1 MVQKRQKTIKEQQ
14 TSEQQARESD
24 QNVILVTPK
33 KKNRLQPPPASRHR
47 SVLKLDRV
55 VPLFDMRSHTSKNIH
70 DIFMSS
76 RGALPIQNLTT
87 ISTDRLSKVE
97 EDPRFVELLVSFY
110 SPASEGDFF
119 KSEFQ
124 VVMPRSWTPK
134 IYLGALH
141 QSIRTNS
148 ILTLK
153 SISISG
159 QNYTTMNKLNW
170 LFCLQKDILHTRL
183 VISGLYQSLKGGE
196 FNKTESSSR

>member
-1 MVQKRQKTIKEQQ
+1 MVQKRQKTIKEQP
-14 TSEQQARESD
+14 TSAQPSRASD

-87 ISTDRLSKVE
+87 ISTDRLSEVE

-148 ILTLK
+148 ILTLE

-159 QNYTTMNKLNW
+159 RNYTTMNELNW
-170 LFCLQKDILHTRL
+170 LFRLQKDILHTRL
-183 VISGLYQSLKGGE
+183 VISGSYQSLKGGE
-196 FNKTESSSR
+196 FNKIESSSR

>member
-87 ISTDRLSKVE
+87 ISTDRLSEVE
-97 EDPRFVELLVSFY
+97 EDLAPGVCK
-110 SPASEGDFF
+110 G
-119 KSEFQ
+119 
-124 VVMPRSWTPK
+124 
-134 IYLGALH
+134 
-141 QSIRTNS
+141 
-148 ILTLK
+148 
-153 SISISG
+153 
-159 QNYTTMNKLNW
+159 
-170 LFCLQKDILHTRL
+170 KD
-183 VISGLYQSLKGGE
+183 V
-196 FNKTESSSR
+196 

>member
-1 MVQKRQKTIKEQQ
+1 MVRNRQKTIKELPTRAQPS
-14 TSEQQARESD
+14 TTDEKD
-24 QNVILVTPK
+24 VILAPYQ
-33 KKNRLQPPPASRHR
+33 KKNCLQPPPASRHR

-70 DIFMSS
+70 DIIMSS
-76 RGALPIQNLTT
+76 RGALPIQKLTT
-87 ISTDRLSKVE
+87 ISTDRLSEVE

-110 SPASEGDFF
+110 SPAPEGDFF

-141 QSIRTNS
+141 QSITTNS
-148 ILTLK
+148 MLTLE

-159 QNYTTMNKLNW
+159 RNYTTMNELNW
-170 LFCLQKDILHTRL
+170 LFHLQKDIIHTRL
-183 VISGLYQSLKGGE
+183 VISGSYQSLKGGE
-196 FNKTESSSR
+196 FNKIESSSR

>member
-87 ISTDRLSKVE
+87 ISTDRLSEVE